1 MKTKHFLMGAML
13 LLMLFCGVAVLVDSN
28 LTGGKAIIASALFFA
43 GAIAYVFI
51 IWTSSKDE
59 D

>member
-1 MKTKHFLMGAML
+1 MGAML